1 MDMTQMYVWCRMLV
15 SRVDLNWYPIWNRS
29 EKRSY
34 LWCVIDN
41 HCSAS
46 RGGSLL
52 WDLQVQLSLLV
63 KHDWFYCQWNTQ
75 RFVVLCKN
83 IEKRIGKRKRYLGVP
98 CNHKVHSAWDQDPM
112 FQKSS
117 EHGRNHHLGWT
128 SVLGQIVVS
137 SGFSAWDQA
146 LVHRESRWVRSGGMW
161 ALGW

>member
-1 MDMTQMYVWCRMLV
+1 MSNLKQVR
-15 SRVDLNWYPIWNRS
+15 
-29 EKRSY
+29 KRSY

-117 EHGRNHHLGWT
+117 EHGRNTL
-128 SVLGQIVVS
+128 S
-137 SGFSAWDQA
+137 SLRRDVSAW
-146 LVHRESRWVRSGGMW
+146 LVTWSLWC
-161 ALGW
+161 GWRPGVGSM